1 HHRVFGVRRRAILFH
16 GRAGHARLPL
26 RLRRRPTSARRR
38 SSDVGPPGTD
48 PHCDHPDAHASDAG
62 GAVVKVLTAL
72 RRRSR
77 ASVARTSGE
86 PVLRPRYRL
95 RRVLAEAASVA
106 LGVVL
111 LIWSLTP
118 VYNMLLI
125 ALDPDEGGIE
135 FEGII
140 WPPDPS
146 LNSFY
151 AV

>member
-1 HHRVFGVRRRAILFH
+1 
-16 GRAGHARLPL
+16 AGHARLPL
-26 RLRRRPTSARRR
+26 RLRRRSTGARRR
-38 SSDVGPPGTD
+38 RRDVGPPSAD
-48 PHCDHPDAHASDAG
+48 PAGDPPDAHAPDAG
-62 GAVVKVLTAL
+62 GTVMKGLMAL

-77 ASVARTSGE
+77 ASVARTSGGTGRQ
-86 PVLRPRYRL
+86 PCYWR
-95 RRVLAEAASVA
+95 RRVLAAAASVT

-125 ALDPDEGGIE
+125 ALDPDAGDIE

-151 AV
+151 TVVTQGYWLVEHFWHQFG

>member
-1 HHRVFGVRRRAILFH
+1 MKG
-16 GRAGHARLPL
+16 
-26 RLRRRPTSARRR
+26 
-38 SSDVGPPGTD
+38 
-48 PHCDHPDAHASDAG
+48 C
-62 GAVVKVLTAL
+62 AL
-72 RRRSR
+72 RRRR
-77 ASVARTSGE
+77 RVSVARTSGG

-95 RRVLAEAASVA
+95 RRVLAEAASVT

-125 ALDPDEGGIE
+125 ALDPDEGDIE

-151 AV
+151 GVLTQGYWLVEHFWRQFGNSFFIGLMTMFLTVLIGSLTSFALGRMHLSTN